1 MGKFGLDNGGN
12 SFMKAAPMSLIFN
25 FDELKTNEKTAPK
38 SLLQIIRRAGSTVAS
53 SWVDGKTR
61 RENAISFKQIHLV
74 FADSQEAVLRVKQSG
89 DIYQVKLN
97 GRAIPIKHQDDH
109 KRAIIEVIDAVDA
122 NLSKF
127 QKKLAQT
134 KVAMPVGIKSTVTRK
149 EDALKQR
156 LIELDQ
162 AISEAQAELAAAS
175 FDEVEA
181 EADAEEDWLEDGDDA
196 FDEEVEWQA
205 MPSDD
210 EATMDGDFVGHPF
223 RGNQYKRASHQSSAA
238 VSASQQA
245 KRHAKTGDKKALSV
259 AHRVA
264 HYAHKAAAL
273 GASGQAKKYHHK
285 MARLHA
291 KHGGLNKA

>member
-1 MGKFGLDNGGN
+1 
-12 SFMKAAPMSLIFN
+12 MSLVFN

-89 DIYQVKLN
+89 DIYQVRLN
-97 GRAIPIKHQDDH
+97 GRAIPIKHQDDY

-134 KVAMPVGIKSTVTRK
+134 KVTLPVGIKSTVTRK

-156 LIELDQ
+156 LVELDQ
-162 AISEAQAELAAAS
+162 AIAQAQAELASAR
-175 FDEVEA
+175 FDEA
-181 EADAEEDWLEDGDDA
+181 LD
-196 FDEEVEWQA
+196 DEEEEWIDEHDEQDEFDAQA
-205 MPSDD
+205 EWDAMAGDD

-223 RGNQYKRASHQSSAA
+223 RGNQYKRASRQSGAA
-238 VSASQQA
+238 VSASQHA
-245 KRHAKTGDKKALSV
+245 KRHAKTGDAKALKV

-264 HYAHKAAAL
+264 HYAHKAAAI
-273 GASGQAKKYHHK
+273 GATGQAKKYHNK
-285 MARLHA
+285 MARFHG
-291 KHGGLNKA
+291 KHGGVN

>member
-1 MGKFGLDNGGN
+1 VRQFGLDNEGN
-12 SFMKAAPMSLIFN
+12 SFVKAASMSLVFN

-89 DIYQVKLN
+89 DIYQVRLN

-109 KRAIIEVIDAVDA
+109 KRAVIELIDAVDA

-127 QKKLAQT
+127 QQKLAKA
-134 KVAMPVGIKSTVTRK
+134 KVALPVGIKSTVTRK

-162 AISEAQAELAAAS
+162 AISEAQAELATAS
-175 FDEVEA
+175 FDEVG
-181 EADAEEDWLEDGDDA
+181 DDWDGDEDDDDFDA
-196 FDEEVEWQA
+196 QAEWQA

-223 RGNQYKRASHQSSAA
+223 RGNQYKRASRQSGAA

-264 HYAHKAAAL
+264 HYAHKAAAI
-273 GASGQAKKYHHK
+273 GASGQAKKYHNK

-291 KHGGLNKA
+291 KHSGLNDA

>member
-1 MGKFGLDNGGN
+1 
-12 SFMKAAPMSLIFN
+12 MSLIFN

-134 KVAMPVGIKSTVTRK
+134 KVALPVGIKSTVTRK

-156 LIELDQ
+156 LTELDQ

-175 FDEVEA
+175 FDELGDGW
-181 EADAEEDWLEDGDDA
+181 ADDGDDA
-196 FDEEVEWQA
+196 FDAEVEWQA
-205 MPSDD
+205 MPSED

-223 RGNQYKRASHQSSAA
+223 RGNQYKRASRQSGAA

-245 KRHAKTGDKKALSV
+245 KRHAKTGDKKATRM

-264 HYAHKAAAL
+264 HYAHKAAAI
-273 GASGQAKKYHHK
+273 GATGQAKKYHHK

-291 KHGGLNKA
+291 KHGGVNDA